1 MTSLNLDPRHRAMLA
16 EMHVRVWA
24 PAWEPD
30 LVPEPHAAV
39 SVGPIAADT
48 FGAPNVELGVA
59 APLTNGTS
67 ANKSSTFTDAA
78 DLAASAISAN
88 SAARSP
94 VSVPAPR
101 AATPAPILIQRP
113 EGLDQMDWAT
123 LQTTVATCQACTL
136 CGTRKNTVFGVGGPT
151 PVNNDGEV
159 AQAPKVDW
167 LIVGETPGEAEDAQ
181 GEPFVGAAGELLD
194 NMLRA
199 CGQSRTGPLK
209 GAAPDAGGVFITNV
223 LKCSPPGNRNPKREE
238 AAQCTPY
245 LQQQVALLKPKV
257 IVAMGRVAIQALLQ
271 DTVPELDTTPL
282 GKLRGQVRRY
292 NGVPVVVTYHPAYVL
307 RNLPEKAKV
316 WADLCLAMAQ
326 VSDQP

>member
-1 MTSLNLDPRHRAMLA
+1 MTSLNLDPRQRAMLA

-30 LVPEPHAAV
+30 LAPEPHALASTGSNIDAAWSAPMADISV
-39 SVGPIAADT
+39 SSPPSS
-48 FGAPNVELGVA
+48 F
-59 APLTNGTS
+59 TS
-67 ANKSSTFTDAA
+67 AA
-78 DLAASAISAN
+78 DLAAQVLPPASVARAPAVAPTPRVAT
-88 SAARSP
+88 AAP
-94 VSVPAPR
+94 V
-101 AATPAPILIQRP
+101 IIQRP
-113 EGLDQMDWAT
+113 EGLDQMDWPT
-123 LQTTVATCQACTL
+123 LQTTVASCQACTL
-136 CGTRKNTVFGVGGPT
+136 CGTRKNTVFGVGGP
-151 PVNNDGEV
+151 V
-159 AQAPKVDW
+159 AEGQVPKVDW

-292 NGVPVVVTYHPAYVL
+292 QGVPVVVTYHPAYVL

-326 VSDQP
+326 ISDQP